1 MNEFD
6 LLILFDEY
14 EDSFVGMMQWW
25 ASISLAVMV
34 VAHFVGDKLR
44 LPFVL
49 GILIL
54 YSGFTFMI
62 QLLLAGRAEDLAGI
76 VAALIALDTLT
87 QAGQARADTEGSA
100 LLFITLI
107 FSYWGTYLAAV
118 SYLLWR
124 FVIANR
130 QRARRLQA

>member
-34 VAHFVGDKLR
+34 VSHFVGDKLR
-44 LPFVL
+44 LPFVI

-54 YSGFTFMI
+54 YSGFTIMI
-62 QLLLAGRAEDLAGI
+62 QLLLAGRAAD
-76 VAALIALDTLT
+76 LIAIVSTLSSLDTLT
-87 QAGQARADTEGSA
+87 PVGRARLDSGGV
-100 LLFITLI
+100 LLFFTLM
-107 FSYWGTYLAAV
+107 FSFWGTYLAAV
-118 SYLLWR
+118 AYLLWR
-124 FVIANR
+124 FVVANR
-130 QRARRLQA
+130 NRRPDSRTV

>member
-34 VAHFVGDKLR
+34 VSHFVGDKLR
-44 LPFVL
+44 LPFVI

-54 YSGFTFMI
+54 YSGFTIMI
-62 QLLLAGRAEDLAGI
+62 QLLLAGPPILSPSC
-76 VAALIALDTLT
+76 AL
-87 QAGQARADTEGSA
+87 
-100 LLFITLI
+100 
-107 FSYWGTYLAAV
+107 
-118 SYLLWR
+118 
-124 FVIANR
+124 
-130 QRARRLQA
+130 